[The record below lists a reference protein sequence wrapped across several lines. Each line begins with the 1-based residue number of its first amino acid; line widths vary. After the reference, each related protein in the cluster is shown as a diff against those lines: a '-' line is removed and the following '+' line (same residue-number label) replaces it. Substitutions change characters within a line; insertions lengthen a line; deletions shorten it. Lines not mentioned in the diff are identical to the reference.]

1 MSRSFTRNHPIVNS
15 LIIAIFFVAVG
26 FMIMLNF
33 GGGMNKKDPFVDKA
47 VKVSVL
53 ITDIQPGG
61 ASNTY
66 LANGQFTLN
75 GQIQTISNLSV
86 DPGITKGSFID
97 LYIDPDD
104 PSDIRKSLDSDRVN
118 SFARTAFI
126 IGLILMLIGVLT
138 IVLTVRKMKK
148 TGNMDVMNR
157 ELTFFGESPQEYG
170 RLYDDPFSRSNN
182 NNNTDNNN
190 NMFL

>member
-126 IGLILMLIGVLT
+126 IGLIFMLIGVLI
-138 IVLTVRKMKK
+138 IVSTVRKMKK

>member
-66 LANGQFTLN
+66 LANGQFTFN

-126 IGLILMLIGVLT
+126 IGLILMLIGVLI
-138 IVLTVRKMKK
+138 IVSTVRKMKK

>member
-170 RLYDDPFSRSNN
+170 RLYDDPFNRSNN

>member
-126 IGLILMLIGVLT
+126 IGLILMLIGVLI
-138 IVLTVRKMKK
+138 IVSTVRKMKK